1 MGFMTNLLAS
11 FVHATVGELKLL
23 HQELIEI
30 SLAKM
35 WHMHISVQNQCD
47 ELSGTDASNIYFFCL
62 RDLNLKSDMLIEMVS
77 VGSSADVC
85 GNFCCS

>member
-35 WHMHISVQNQCD
+35 
-47 ELSGTDASNIYFFCL
+47 
-62 RDLNLKSDMLIEMVS
+62 
-77 VGSSADVC
+77 
-85 GNFCCS
+85 